1 MRVQTYLLGG
11 IFCRLC
17 GGSSKL
23 SPSMESIESDRVSG
37 SGLTPC
43 PPVAAEAVAV
53 GLGRVAVD
61 IRGAPLEVAPT
72 GLLAPPHSIIRFL
85 TTAFLKSV
93 STLKQQRTD
102 LVRTR

>member
-1 MRVQTYLLGG
+1 MRGVREQTCLLGG

-23 SPSMESIESDRVSG
+23 SPSMESIESDRVNG
-37 SGLTPC
+37 SGLLTPW
-43 PPVAAEAVAV
+43 PVAAEAVAV

-61 IRGAPLEVAPT
+61 IMGAPLELAPT

-85 TTAFLKSV
+85 TTVFLKSV
-93 STLKQQRTD
+93 STLKKNPQI
-102 LVRTR
+102 